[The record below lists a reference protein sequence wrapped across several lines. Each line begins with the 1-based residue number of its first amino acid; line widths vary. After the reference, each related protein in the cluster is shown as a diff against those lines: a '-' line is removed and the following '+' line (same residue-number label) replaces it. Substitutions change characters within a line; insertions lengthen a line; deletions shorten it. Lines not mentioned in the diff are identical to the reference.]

1 MKVTNANAPFL
12 SRLYWRRAA
21 LTAAGLGLV
30 AALLAA
36 KAVPCGFAALTHH
49 PCPGCGSTRAVLAL
63 VSGDL
68 DGVLRYN
75 PFGPVMAVVLGVLVM
90 QAVASVLREGDLRRV
105 GGPAL
110 TRTVMV
116 VAGLETAIWI
126 ARFCGAFGG
135 PVPV

>member
-1 MKVTNANAPFL
+1 MKVTNASTAPP
-12 SRLYWRRAA
+12 YWGRAA
-21 LTAAGLGLV
+21 LTAAGLGALV
-30 AALLAA
+30 ALLAA

-68 DGVLRYN
+68 EGVLRHN
-75 PFGPVMAVVLGVLVM
+75 PLGPVMAVVLGVLVV
-90 QAVASVLREGDLRRV
+90 QTIASVLREGDLRSV
-105 GGPAL
+105 GGRTL

-116 VAGLETAIWI
+116 VAGLETVLWV